1 MQPMMTSHFSHMDTP
16 QALYDELKDLQMK
29 IEQAGLDVKATAR
42 DAANFRATYE
52 DKKNKFL
59 IAAFADESKE
69 GAKKR
74 TEQHRTALYRDMY
87 STERLQWQLAENEY
101 KASVD
106 YLKALLAMLTATQT
120 KVRLV
125 EHEWKN

>member
-1 MQPMMTSHFSHMDTP
+1 MDTP
-16 QALYDELKDLQMK
+16 QALYDELKDLQGK

-59 IAAFADESKE
+59 IAAFADEAKE

-125 EHEWKN
+125 EHQWAAA